1 MRKKV
6 CIVPKV
12 TPALHLVLNAQWI
25 HRKPR
30 IDRSHHSMN
39 SRPLVF
45 IRYFHGAGY
54 SCSKAFMTRDP
65 NGTLCRKRCLAR
77 PRFFPAGPVVS
88 SFETL
93 AIVPLECLSNG
104 EKPGNPA
111 LFTVVEAG
119 GEPESGR
126 KEFASSLRLAKCSTF
141 VQIVNLERRPT

>member
-1 MRKKV
+1 
-6 CIVPKV
+6 
-12 TPALHLVLNAQWI
+12 
-25 HRKPR
+25 
-30 IDRSHHSMN
+30 
-39 SRPLVF
+39 
-45 IRYFHGAGY
+45 
-54 SCSKAFMTRDP
+54 
-65 NGTLCRKRCLAR
+65 
-77 PRFFPAGPVVS
+77 VS